1 MGMETLIY
9 FPLAGAQICGRV
21 DPTAGALPGRD
32 MKLVADLRHM
42 HLIDDETG
50 LVL

>member
-1 MGMETLIY
+1 
-9 FPLAGAQICGRV
+9 
-21 DPTAGALPGRD
+21 LPGRD